1 MDYDVDKK
9 ADELLEALG
18 KELMKSREQY
28 ADRILEGEEVSLYK
42 EEAVKQH
49 GHHRTFRRMIIL
61 VAVLVMLMGL
71 AIVSV
76 DGVREKV
83 FNYFLSDN
91 PGNTEITPLGNAEGN
106 VLPEAKLEYLPNG
119 YNLVSSDEKENIGI
133 WMSYRKAEEQFIEF
147 SMCRSDYYSPSVDND
162 TMEHEQV
169 RINVYQAQLFSD
181 EQDCYL
187 VWQAGDYT
195 LSLYGN
201 LDKDTVIKIAD
212 HVRLSKS

>member
-1 MDYDVDKK
+1 MDYDVEKK

-18 KELMKSREQY
+18 KELMKRREKY
-28 ADRILEGEEVSLYK
+28 ADMILEGEEVPLYGDFVQK
-42 EEAVKQH
+42 H
-49 GHHRTFRRMIIL
+49 GHYRNFRRMMIL
-61 VAVLVMLMGL
+61 IAVLIMLMGL

-91 PGNTEITPLGNAEGN
+91 PGYTEMTPLEQNVESNA
-106 VLPEAKLEYLPNG
+106 LPKVKLEYLPNG
-119 YNLVSSDEKENIGI
+119 YELISSEENEVSGVWK
-133 WMSYRKAEEQFIEF
+133 SYGNAEEQFIEF
-147 SMCRSDYYSPSVDND
+147 SLCRSDYYSPSVDND
-162 TMEHEQV
+162 TMKREQV

-195 LSLYGN
+195 LSLYGS
-201 LDKDTVIKIAD
+201 LDKDTMIKIAN
-212 HVRLSKS
+212 HVRLN